1 MRFLLYCFL
10 FGVAV
15 VAQSGLAAVTSTSD
29 LGVVD
34 TRRPIM
40 QMTAARQVDTRPL
53 GMMLIVR

>member
-1 MRFLLYCFL
+1 MRFLLCCFL
-10 FGVAV
+10 FGVAMV
-15 VAQSGLAAVTSTSD
+15 TPSGLAAITSASN